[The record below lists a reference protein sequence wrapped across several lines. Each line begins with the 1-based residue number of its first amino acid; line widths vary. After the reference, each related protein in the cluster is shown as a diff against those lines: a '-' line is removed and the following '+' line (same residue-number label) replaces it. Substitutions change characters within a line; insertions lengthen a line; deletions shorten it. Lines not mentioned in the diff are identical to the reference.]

1 MYLTQI
7 IFMLGVLMN
16 ALLPSVFAM
25 LAVWLLT
32 RAHRPRLALVVG
44 LVLNTAILVA
54 AYLALFNFDLAPALN
69 CFYGCGDLAGTSVFQ
84 LELGLNLGSILVAV
98 MALGIKPAR

>member
-1 MYLTQI
+1 MDFTQI
-7 IFMLGVLMN
+7 TFTLVVLLN

-32 RAHRPRLALVVG
+32 RRYHPRLALVVG
-44 LVLNTAILVA
+44 LVLNTVILLTV
-54 AYLALFNFDLAPALN
+54 YLAFFNFDSALALN
-69 CFYGCGDLAGTSVFQ
+69 CFYGCGNFVGTSVFQ

-98 MALGIKPAR
+98 VALGIKPTR